1 MLNWVFGNK
10 KNKRRKKPGIG
21 KRPPYEEAR
30 EIADKGT
37 DEQRRNLAAHQDL
50 EPEILYYFATDDSW
64 EVRREVAENVGT
76 PLQADLI
83 LSKDPEEEVRAE
95 LAHKIGRLIP
105 ELDEDENQKLT
116 EMALEVLEI
125 LANDELPRVRAIIAE
140 ELKSADNVPRKIIR
154 HLAEDL
160 EEIVSAPVL
169 EYSPLLSETDLLE
182 IVARGLKGR
191 ALVSLARR
199 RELAELVSDAVVDQ
213 GDIDAT
219 KALLENQTAS
229 IGERTFD
236 YIADEAEKNE
246 KWHNAMV
253 YRDDLPLK
261 TVMRIAS
268 FVSASLME
276 TLIERNKGQKSLVD
290 ELRKKVRQR
299 IEKGDLPV
307 DEARESMEPA
317 MERATKDFG
326 AGKLTEKRILQAV
339 KEGDTAYIRYGLNLL
354 ADLPVETVSKMLNMG
369 SAKAI
374 TSLSWKA
381 GLSMEA
387 ALLLQ
392 QKVGRLT
399 SSNLLKPGPG
409 GSYPLSEDDMDWYL
423 ESFF

>member
-10 KNKRRKKPGIG
+10 RKRRKKPGIG
-21 KRPPYEEAR
+21 KKPTYEDAR
-30 EIADKGT
+30 EIAEKGSQ
-37 DEQRRNLAAHQDL
+37 DQRQNLAAHQDL

-116 EMALEVLEI
+116 EMALAVLEI

-140 ELKSADNVPRKIIR
+140 ELKGADNVPKKIVR
-154 HLAEDL
+154 MLADDL
-160 EEIVSAPVL
+160 EDIVSAPVL
-169 EYSPLLSETDLLE
+169 EYSPLLSDSDLLE
-182 IVARGLKGR
+182 IVARGLKGPG
-191 ALVSLARR
+191 LVAVARR
-199 RELAELVSDAVVDQ
+199 RNLKEAVSDAVVDAN
-213 GDIDAT
+213 DSDAT
-219 KALLENQTAS
+219 QALFENQTAAIS
-229 IGERTFD
+229 DRIFD
-236 YIADEAEKNE
+236 YIAEEAENNE

-253 YRDDLPLK
+253 CRDDLPLK

-276 TLIERNKGQKSLVD
+276 TLIERNKSQKSLVD

-307 DEARESMEPA
+307 DDARETMEPA
-317 MERATKDFG
+317 MERATRDY
-326 AGKLTEKRILQAV
+326 ASGKLTEKSIVQAV
-339 KEGDTAYIRYGLNLL
+339 QEGDTAYVRYGLNIL
-354 ADLPVETVSKMLNMG
+354 ADLPIETVLKMLNTG
-369 SAKAI
+369 SAKSI
-374 TSLSWKA
+374 TSLAWKA
-381 GLSMEA
+381 GLSMDA

-392 QKVGRLT
+392 QKIGRLT
-399 SSNLLKPGPG
+399 SSNILKPSAG
-409 GSYPLSEDDMDWYL
+409 GGYPLSEDDMEWYL